1 MNIKHI
7 IEFIQNET
15 PENQNLLFSAYKSVS
30 HMLSEEQKLIDRRIP
45 ELISDRD
52 YESANK
58 YVEMSRIVSETFSNI
73 DELAKE
79 CRLSMREEI
88 EIKPAENNGLK
99 NKFLEDEIESFYTN
113 DKRINYENYR
123 VDESVSYG
131 LLTDFC
137 HMKPAAF
144 ELDGVRYPARL
155 WKLVLLKTCELL
167 YDKNSS
173 LFEAFVDDKF
183 MQGKTRE
190 YFSINDSGMTKPE
203 RIKGTDIFVET
214 NLSANSIRDV
224 IVKMLDKYRIPH
236 AAYQIYLS
244 KDFNPL
250 HTEENQYERSM
261 DEDSVYEEKEV
272 EKRQGSEILNM
283 QDFCE
288 DYDCKTG
295 KCMNENSPYF
305 IMECCKKKSCTYI
318 TRKSIYVFPK
328 KVLKK
333 KVCPYCSNIM
343 ERTIFQ
349 VEFEDNQEVKQRS
362 LYGCWCKQ
370 CSQAYVTEGTYHS
383 FVANKK
389 LENIRATF
397 VIDKYEQLSM
407 L

>member
-1 MNIKHI
+1 
-7 IEFIQNET
+7 
-15 PENQNLLFSAYKSVS
+15 
-30 HMLSEEQKLIDRRIP
+30 
-45 ELISDRD
+45 
-52 YESANK
+52 
-58 YVEMSRIVSETFSNI
+58 
-73 DELAKE
+73 
-79 CRLSMREEI
+79 
-88 EIKPAENNGLK
+88 
-99 NKFLEDEIESFYTN
+99 
-113 DKRINYENYR
+113 
-123 VDESVSYG
+123 
-131 LLTDFC
+131 
-137 HMKPAAF
+137 MKPAAF

-305 IMECCKKKSCTYI
+305 IMECCKKK
-318 TRKSIYVFPK
+318 
-328 KVLKK
+328 
-333 KVCPYCSNIM
+333 
-343 ERTIFQ
+343 
-349 VEFEDNQEVKQRS
+349 
-362 LYGCWCKQ
+362 
-370 CSQAYVTEGTYHS
+370 
-383 FVANKK
+383 VALIS
-389 LENIRATF
+389 LENQYMYF
-397 VIDKYEQLSM
+397 QKKY
-407 L
+407 